1 MSERDWKLNP
11 PKDRAEGLDCMFYL
25 MKTAVEEGNRKHGF
39 GGRIER
45 HGNLAIITYPD
56 GHVDRYEIGA
66 DMIQ

>member
-1 MSERDWKLNP
+1 
-11 PKDRAEGLDCMFYL
+11 MFYL